1 MKHVCKNCLEK
12 YSKEKNFPS
21 FTLFGGILGTLG
33 SLFFGPIA
41 MIPSIFAGAA
51 ADVIK
56 CRICG
61 SIDDLNEVKETDRW
75 DKPIQPRA
83 HLKQFEGRRSLEDDT
98 FDLELE
104 NQQSELPETQFI
116 LNDQDIG
123 DYEFSF
129 DTGRYSLD
137 IGSSFDVGEADAGF
151 GESGSGES
159 CDAGGS
165 EGSEGS

>member
-12 YSKEKNFPS
+12 YSKKKNFPS

-61 SIDDLNEVKETDRW
+61 STDDLYEVKETDRW
-75 DKPIQPRA
+75 DKPIPRA

-104 NQQSELPETQFI
+104 NQQPDLPETQFT
-116 LNDQDIG
+116 LDNQDIG
-123 DYEFSF
+123 NYEISF

-137 IGSSFDVGEADAGF
+137 IDSSFDIGDADAGF
-151 GESGSGES
+151 GESDSGES
-159 CDAGGS
+159 GDAGGS